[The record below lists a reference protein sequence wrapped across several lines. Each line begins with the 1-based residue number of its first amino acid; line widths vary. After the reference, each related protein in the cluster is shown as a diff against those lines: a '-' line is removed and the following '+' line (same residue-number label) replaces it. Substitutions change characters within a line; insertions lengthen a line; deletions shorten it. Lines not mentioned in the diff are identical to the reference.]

1 MSLNSFRSDLLD
13 RYFVEQILT
22 ETPIRQ
28 LKALPNAVTPK
39 TTTLVTTSSPKVTV
53 TSDSKTNTTT
63 TTTTASSSWTPS
75 TDSTLVSLS
84 ASSPNNNTTPI
95 IQSASTSPWSGS
107 SAGTTPTSTKNAFA
121 VRTETTIPTSSPAA
135 ASTESP
141 RTSTTK
147 TSFSGILQPTPS
159 STPTTSGQTPPTTV
173 AAGIDTRS
181 GQARTP
187 VVFTEGPMST
197 SASIAGS
204 DTTTTTTRST
214 STSTTEVKTTTT
226 TLAISTAS
234 GGTATAIS
242 MQSSAP
248 ILSTSTSPNTSHTS
262 TTGTTVYTAGKSTTT
277 TTTTTKATA
286 TSGPITTISTTSTSA
301 ASATDGQSS
310 TSITTTNLTDTTSSV
325 PTGTVI
331 TATTNPTKST
341 AGVSTGTT
349 TYSLVTT
356 KTAPTST
363 SKPANT
369 DSTTTISFETTAQG
383 TKAVVSTTLQGT
395 DQPTTNVSLSFG
407 PGAVSGTTNI
417 VVLANT
423 STASNSNGIFLQ
435 PAGNITPGS
444 IGPESESPPQLQAE
458 STEAESLSLTTKL
471 MICFGTLTV
480 VGAIIGIY
488 LAMNR
493 QGTALSKEVTQYDN
507 ELEAEKPL
515 TKDTEKSLLIRG
527 EGLLNR
533 FTYWLQQGKKLGF
546 TSDAEHK
553 GIGAAFE
560 DIVERSKALRVSIA
574 EKKVEALRLA
584 GREADLPG
592 LQDTGRIEPST
603 LPESSALQEIR
614 QITPIH
620 ASTRGRP
627 FEPVTPLPPRDSSP
641 TSSYGTPP
649 SSYGAPDS
657 IELTTRRADGTE
669 LRRLAEIPI
678 IQTQDIRI
686 VELWSLI
693 TKAQQLPYSD
703 QSRTDMLMQAFFKY
717 QQIISSGDIYLYDFD
732 TLQNKLMPTLLKEL
746 SDLTLMAADSDPSA
760 RLTGAETLSVGR
772 LDSKQFNWD
781 VNFTPSGKPIINS
794 AGKDIVQFMDINKA
808 VFNNQPVSF
817 KQQRVLTQG
826 YSKAAKSVVLDEQH
840 SQYIA
845 SDGNEFIAICGD
857 LLATSPTNY
866 NVAGMAG
873 NDIFSISADT
883 LGENSYI
890 NLFGGGGENTY
901 IISGKGSWSKL
912 ASTIHIW
919 DFNSSKDT
927 IMLVTS
933 DGAIN
938 LKETKRTLF
947 RSTFSLKTLDETQLF
962 IQQQYEKLGSVT
974 ARNINFNYD
983 QNESAF
989 KAAQHEFTGEGMPVI
1004 VVDEQNYSKNNP
1016 DSIFNALKTLQ
1027 PNHTTGQLYVSTSV
1041 NTQFGQLNTE
1051 GEQKQYKVR
1060 LTAGQSYVFTMS
1072 GSPNLD
1078 GNAVLDT
1085 RLILK
1090 DAKNYAVAKGT
1101 IQKGNSRIDYVA
1113 LNDGDYYL
1121 EASKFLPNK
1130 VEHDGRDLRPV
1141 KTLSSLEGKYAISA
1155 VEIPH
1160 IDAYPTSMKSGS
1172 SHVESGNFDGQTNH
1186 VGYKMSLSAGDYI
1199 DLKFWSDKAFP
1210 KFSITNTDGDKITP
1224 RETRADGVQNDQ
1236 SFLVQKSGT
1245 YFIDATVNNDL
1256 ITSSTPYQLRTT
1268 KNRDIEK
1275 SVKTMAD
1282 LSINTVIT
1290 SNLYDNQDHD
1300 WFKVS
1305 LLKNKKYQF
1314 DLRKGS
1320 ESSSLDTYLRLQDS
1334 NGKELASHDDIDGS
1348 YDRDSRLIYSS
1359 AASGSY
1365 YIDVASWAEK
1375 SSGTYALSYKII

>member
-28 LKALPNAVTPK
+28 LKPLPNAVAPK
-39 TTTLVTTSSPKVTV
+39 TTTLVSTSSPKVTV

-95 IQSASTSPWSGS
+95 IQGTSTSPWSGS
-107 SAGTTPTSTKNAFA
+107 SAGTTPTSTKNAVA

-147 TSFSGILQPTPS
+147 TSFLGILQPTPS
-159 STPTTSGQTPPTTV
+159 PTPATPGPTPPTTV
-173 AAGIDTRS
+173 AVGINTTS

-214 STSTTEVKTTTT
+214 STGTTEVKTNAT
-226 TLAISTAS
+226 TLAVSTAS

-242 MQSSAP
+242 TQSSAP

-262 TTGTTVYTAGKSTTT
+262 TTGTTVYTAGKSTNT

-286 TSGPITTISTTSTSA
+286 TSGSITTISTTSTAA

-331 TATTNPTKST
+331 TATTNSTKST
-341 AGVSTGTT
+341 AGASTGTP
-349 TYSLVTT
+349 TYSLGTT
-356 KTAPTST
+356 KTVPTST

-369 DSTTTISFETTAQG
+369 DSNTTISFETTAQG
-383 TKAVVSTTLQGT
+383 TKAVVSTTLPGK
-395 DQPTTNVSLSFG
+395 DQSTTNVNLSFG
-407 PGAVSGTTNI
+407 PGAESGTTSI

-423 STASNSNGIFLQ
+423 STASNSNDIFLE
-435 PAGNITPGS
+435 PAGNITSGS
-444 IGPESESPPQLQAE
+444 SGPESESPLQLQAE
-458 STEAESLSLTTKL
+458 STETKPLSLETKL
-471 MICFGTLTV
+471 MIFFGTLSL
-480 VGAIIGIY
+480 VGAIIVIY
-488 LAMNR
+488 AALNR
-493 QGTALSKEVTQYDN
+493 QGSALSKEVTQYDN
-507 ELEAEKPL
+507 ELEEGKPL
-515 TKDTEKSLLIRG
+515 TKNTEKSLLIRG
-527 EGLLNR
+527 ERELNR
-533 FTYWLQQGKKLGF
+533 LAYWLQQGEQWGF

-553 GIGAAFE
+553 GIGAAFK
-560 DIVERSKALRVSIA
+560 DIVERSKALKVSIA
-574 EKKVEALRLA
+574 DKKDEALRLA
-584 GREADLPG
+584 GREFVDLLE
-592 LQDTGRIEPST
+592 LQDTWRIEPPT
-603 LPESSALQEIR
+603 LQGIR

-620 ASTRGRP
+620 ASTVGRP
-627 FEPVTPLPPRDSSP
+627 YEPALRPPLSPPDSTPS
-641 TSSYGTPP
+641 SSYGTPP

-657 IELTTRRADGTE
+657 IELTTRTADGTE

-717 QQIISSGDIYLYDFD
+717 QQIISSGNIYLYDFD

-760 RLTGAETLSVGR
+760 RLTGAETLNVGR

-781 VNFTPSGKPIINS
+781 VNFTPSERPIINW

-845 SDGNEFIAICGD
+845 SDGNEFIAIGGD
-857 LLATSPTNY
+857 LLATGPTNY

-947 RSTFSLKTLDETQLF
+947 RSTYSLKTLNETQLF
-962 IQQQYEKLGSVT
+962 IQQQYEKLGWVT
-974 ARNINFNYD
+974 ARIINFNYD
-983 QNESAF
+983 QNESMF

-1004 VVDEQNYSKNNP
+1004 VVDEQNFSKNNP

-1072 GSPNLD
+1072 GSPNVD

-1121 EASKFLPNK
+1121 EASKFLPNR

-1160 IDAYPTSMKSGS
+1160 MDAYPTSMKSGS

-1236 SFLVQKSGT
+1236 SFLAQKTGI

-1275 SVKTMAD
+1275 SIKTMAD

-1348 YDRDSRLIYSS
+1348 YDRNSRLIYSS

-1365 YIDVASWAEK
+1365 FVDVASWAEK